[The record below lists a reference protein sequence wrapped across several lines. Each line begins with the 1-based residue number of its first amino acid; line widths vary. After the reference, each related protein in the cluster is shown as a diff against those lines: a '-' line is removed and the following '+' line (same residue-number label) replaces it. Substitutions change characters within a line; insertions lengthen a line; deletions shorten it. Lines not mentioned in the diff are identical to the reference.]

1 MGRFKHVTVQ
11 NQLVAESA
19 NKRYGRVMSTTTE
32 RLQLPFTRPNVL
44 ELAPLYEVLRREAPI
59 APVTTPAGDPAWL
72 VTRFEEVRLLLGDKR
87 FGRSHPEPEKASR
100 ISTAAVQDGPTGEY
114 ATEEADH
121 VRMRRLLTPAFSAK
135 RMRMLGD
142 NMEELV
148 DGYLDRLV
156 AEHESTGVV
165 DLHRGL
171 AFPLPVAMICRLLGV
186 PEEDNEK
193 FASLSER
200 MAGTQIGEDAHKAR
214 EEFFRYMVG
223 LVEGKRGQLGEDV
236 ISDLVR
242 AQAED
247 PSFNY
252 EEMVRLC
259 VGLLFAGHE
268 TTVNRIGLGV
278 LFLLTDRSRWE
289 ALVADP
295 DGRVDAVVEEV
306 MRLGA
311 PGDLGLLRY
320 AREDVDIAGVTIQ
333 AGDAVVLSINAANRD
348 VEVYS
353 EAEEFNPDRPERTH
367 LGFGHGAHFCIG
379 ASLART
385 ELRVVFAAL
394 ARRLPSM
401 RLAKDLDQL
410 EVRATL
416 TGGVSELP
424 VTWRSA

>member
-1 MGRFKHVTVQ
+1 
-11 NQLVAESA
+11 
-19 NKRYGRVMSTTTE
+19 MSIDAE
-32 RLQLPFTRPNVL
+32 RLKLPLARPNVL
-44 ELAPLYEVLRREAPI
+44 DLAPLYEVLRREAPI

-72 VTRFEEVRLLLGDKR
+72 VTRYEEVRLLLGDKR

-100 ISTAAVQDGPTGEY
+100 ISTAAVQDGPTGEF

-121 VRMRRLLTPAFSAK
+121 TRMRRLLTPAFSAK
-135 RMRMLGD
+135 RMRMLGE
-142 NMEELV
+142 NMEQLV
-148 DGYLDRLV
+148 DSCLDALI
-156 AEHESTGVV
+156 AEHETTGVV

-186 PEEDNEK
+186 PEEDNEL

-200 MAGTQIGEDAHKAR
+200 MAGTEIGEEAHKAR

-223 LVEGKRGQLGEDV
+223 LVETKRGALGEDV

-242 AQAED
+242 AQAQD
-247 PSFNY
+247 PAFDY
-252 EEMVRLC
+252 VEMVRLC

-278 LFLLTDRSRWE
+278 LFLLTERSRWD

-295 DGRVDAVVEEV
+295 EGRVDAVVEEV

-320 AREDVDIAGVTIQ
+320 AREDVDIAGVTIK
-333 AGDAVVLSINAANRD
+333 AGDAVVISTNAANRD
-348 VEVYS
+348 ASVYS
-353 EAEEFNPDRPERTH
+353 HAEEFDPDRPEKTH

-394 ARRLPSM
+394 AKRLPSM
-401 RLAKDLDQL
+401 RLAKELDQL
-410 EVRATL
+410 QVRATL
-416 TGGVSELP
+416 TGGVAELP

>member
-1 MGRFKHVTVQ
+1 
-11 NQLVAESA
+11 
-19 NKRYGRVMSTTTE
+19 MSIDAE
-32 RLQLPFTRPNVL
+32 RLQLPLARPNVL
-44 ELAPLYEVLRREAPI
+44 DLAPLYEVLRREAPI

-72 VTRFEEVRLLLGDKR
+72 VTRYEEVKLLLGDKR

-100 ISTAAVQDGPTGEY
+100 ISTSAVQDGPTGEY

-121 VRMRRLLTPAFSAK
+121 TRMRRLLTPAFSAK
-135 RMRMLGD
+135 RMRLLGE
-142 NMEELV
+142 NMERLV
-148 DGYLDRLV
+148 DACLDTLTE
-156 AEHESTGVV
+156 EHSRTGVV

-171 AFPLPVAMICRLLGV
+171 AFPLPVAMICGLLGV
-186 PEEDNEK
+186 PEEDNDL

-200 MAGTQIGEDAHKAR
+200 MASTEIGEEAHAAR

-223 LVEGKRGQLGEDV
+223 LVEGKRGRLGEDV

-247 PSFNY
+247 PSFDY
-252 EEMVRLC
+252 VQMVRLC

-278 LFLLTDRSRWE
+278 LFLLTDRSRWD

-320 AREDVDIAGVTIQ
+320 AKEDVDLAGVTIH
-333 AGDAVVLSINAANRD
+333 AGDALVLSINAANRD
-348 VEVYS
+348 VTVYS

-385 ELRVVFAAL
+385 ELRVVFRAL
-394 ARRLPSM
+394 ARRLPQM
-401 RLAKDLDQL
+401 RLAKELDQL
-410 EVRATL
+410 QVRATL
-416 TGGVSELP
+416 TGGVAELP
-424 VTWRSA
+424 VTWR